1 MLRIRRFS
9 LRPAVLFAFLLALLS
24 NLLFSIQYASRS
36 GVILCSGGIPASTTS
51 LASVLRPAR
60 VSGHGLGSSI
70 NSFAVLIG
78 T

>member
-24 NLLFSIQYASRS
+24 NLLFSIQHALCSV
-36 GVILCSGGIPASTTS
+36 VILRGGGAPAFTS

-60 VSGHGLGSSI
+60 VSGHGLGFFI